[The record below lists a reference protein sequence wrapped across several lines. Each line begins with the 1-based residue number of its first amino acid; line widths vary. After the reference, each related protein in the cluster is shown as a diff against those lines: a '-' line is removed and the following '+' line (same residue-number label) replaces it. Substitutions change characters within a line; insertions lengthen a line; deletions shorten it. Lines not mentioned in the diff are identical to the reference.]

1 MDFLVTANTMNTS
14 VAPSFAN
21 FVELFSSKTR
31 HSNVM
36 RLNLFVD
43 GDAELKAKYLDA
55 AAKHN
60 SKLFNEYHFFDAG
73 FDLFLPDTDTG
84 RQRQFT
90 SDSINKVDFQV
101 RCCAEV
107 FSTST
112 KISDNDND
120 KFYTGFYV
128 YPRSSLSKTSLRL
141 ANCTGI
147 IDAGYRGHLIGMFDC
162 FDPQFCPELYDR
174 LVQICAPNLMPI
186 FVNVVDSMEQL
197 GPNTSRGDGGFGS
210 SGR

>member
-1 MDFLVTANTMNTS
+1 MDFLATSNTVNTS
-14 VAPSFAN
+14 SYSFDD
-21 FVELFSSKTR
+21 FVELFGTKTR

-43 GDAELKAKYLDA
+43 GDSELKAKYLDY

-60 SKLFNEYHFFDAG
+60 SKLMNEYHFFDAG
-73 FDLFLPDTDTG
+73 FDLFLPDAG
-84 RQRQFT
+84 RKFT
-90 SDSINKVDFQV
+90 SGGVNKVDFLV

-107 FSTST
+107 FSL
-112 KISDNDND
+112 SDSND

-128 YPRSSLSKTSLRL
+128 YPRSSLSKTALRL

-147 IDAGYRGHLIGMFDC
+147 IDAGYRGHLIGMFDSLNEE
-162 FDPQFCPELYDR
+162 FCPELYDR

-186 FVNVVDSMEQL
+186 FVNVVDTMEAL

>member
-1 MDFLVTANTMNTS
+1 MDFLNSAAS
-14 VAPSFAN
+14 SPSFVD

-43 GDAELKAKYLDA
+43 GDAELKVKYLDA
-55 AAKHN
+55 VSKHN
-60 SKLFNEYHFFDAG
+60 SKLFNECHFFDAG
-73 FDLFLPDTDTG
+73 FDLFLPDAG
-84 RQRQFT
+84 RQFT
-90 SDSINKVDFQV
+90 SGGVNKVDFQV

-107 FSTST
+107 FSLSN
-112 KISDNDND
+112 SSNNDND
-120 KFYTGFYV
+120 SFYTGFYV
-128 YPRSSLSKTSLRL
+128 YPRSSLSKTALRL

-162 FDPQFCPELYDR
+162 LDPQFCPELYDR

-186 FVNVVDSMEQL
+186 FVNVVDSIEEL

>member
-1 MDFLVTANTMNTS
+1 MDFLATATTS
-14 VAPSFAN
+14 DAPSFDN

-43 GDAELKAKYLDA
+43 GDVELKAKYLDA

-60 SKLFNEYHFFDAG
+60 SKLFNECHFFDAG
-73 FDLFLPDTDTG
+73 FDLFLPDAG
-84 RQRQFT
+84 RKFT
-90 SDSINKVDFQV
+90 SGGVNKVDFQV

-107 FSTST
+107 FSLSVG
-112 KISDNDND
+112 SNNDS
-120 KFYTGFYV
+120 FYTGFYV
-128 YPRSSLSKTSLRL
+128 YPRSSLSKTALRL

-162 FDPQFCPELYDR
+162 LDPLFCPDLYDR
-174 LVQICAPNLMPI
+174 LLQICAPNLMPI
-186 FVNVVDSMEQL
+186 FVNVVDSIEQL

>member
-1 MDFLVTANTMNTS
+1 MDFLVTSNTID
-14 VAPSFAN
+14 APLFDD
-21 FVELFSSKTR
+21 FVELFSFSTR
-31 HSNVM
+31 HPCVM

-43 GDAELKAKYLDA
+43 CDAELKAKYLDA

-60 SKLFNEYHFFDAG
+60 SKLMNECHFYDSG
-73 FDLFLPDTDTG
+73 FDLFLPDSGCKHQFMTG
-84 RQRQFT
+84 GV
-90 SDSINKVDFQV
+90 NKVDFQV

-107 FSTST
+107 FSL
-112 KISDNDND
+112 SDSND

-162 FDPQFCPELYDR
+162 INEESCPGPYDR
-174 LVQICAPNLMPI
+174 LIQICAPNLMPI
-186 FVNVVDSMEQL
+186 FVNVVDSMDQL

>member
-1 MDFLVTANTMNTS
+1 MDFLTTMNNSYSFDDFFELFAANT
-14 VAPSFAN
+14 
-21 FVELFSSKTR
+21 R
-31 HSNVM
+31 HPYVM

-43 GDAELKAKYLDA
+43 GDADLKAKYLDHA
-55 AAKHN
+55 RNHN
-60 SKLFNEYHFFDAG
+60 SKLMNECHFYDAG
-73 FDLFLPDTDTG
+73 FDLFLPDAE
-84 RQRQFT
+84 RKFT
-90 SDSINKVDFQV
+90 SGGVNKVDFQV

-107 FSTST
+107 FSTD
-112 KISDNDND
+112 DN

-128 YPRSSLSKTSLRL
+128 YPRSSLSKTALRL

-162 FDPQFCPELYDR
+162 LDQEFCPELYDR

-186 FVNVVDSMEQL
+186 YVNVVDSMEQL
-197 GPNTSRGDGGFGS
+197 GPNTCRGDGGFGS